1 MKEKVKV
8 ELVAIFNRNLDNKLS
23 IELCNGMLQSIL
35 ALMDEKQEKEE

>member
-1 MKEKVKV
+1 MKEEVKQKIAEV
-8 ELVAIFNRNLDNKLS
+8 FQRNIDNRLS